1 METFVPPRS
10 YRMKL
15 QHMQVVAL
23 TALVCLTSAQHG
35 GYSSIS
41 GQRRAH
47 GLTIRGPGYRGSRV
61 PKGVPAILVHRQT
74 IVSRGSPST
83 IRGAST
89 HGAARPVSGFGT
101 GRPTGFS
108 TAQST
113 GFGSGQSTSFASG
126 QSIGFVSGQSTGF
139 GSGQSTGFG
148 AERTTGF
155 GAGQSTGFGSGQS
168 TGFGAEQSTGFGTGQ
183 STGFG
188 TGQSTGFG

>member
-1 METFVPPRS
+1 MGTFVPPRS

-47 GLTIRGPGYRGSRV
+47 GLTISGPGYRGSRV
-61 PKGVPAILVHRQT
+61 PKVVPAILVHRQT

-89 HGAARPVSGFGT
+89 HGAARPVSGFGSAQS
-101 GRPTGFS
+101 TGFATGQS
-108 TAQST
+108 TGFGTGQSTGFGTAQST
-113 GFGSGQSTSFASG
+113 GFGSGQST
-126 QSIGFVSGQSTGF
+126 GFNT
-139 GSGQSTGFG
+139 
-148 AERTTGF
+148 A
-155 GAGQSTGFGSGQS
+155 QSTGFGSGQS
-168 TGFGAEQSTGFGTGQ
+168 TGFGAEQSTGFGSGQ

-188 TGQSTGFG
+188 SGQSTGFGAE